1 MGRDAQLFILC
12 RAITCEDPLDME
24 VENRSDG
31 KKRVKRELQET
42 Q

>member
-1 MGRDAQLFILC
+1 MGRDAQLFILR
-12 RAITCEDPLDME
+12 RAITCEDPLDMK
-24 VENRSDG
+24 VENKSNG